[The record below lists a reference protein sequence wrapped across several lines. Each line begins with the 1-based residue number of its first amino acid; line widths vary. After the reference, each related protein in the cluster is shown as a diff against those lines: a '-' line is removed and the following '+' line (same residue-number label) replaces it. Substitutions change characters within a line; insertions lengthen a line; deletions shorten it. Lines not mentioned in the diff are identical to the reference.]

1 LEFSIMAAR
10 AYWKGYL
17 KLSLVSCPIALNPA
31 TTSSERVSFR
41 QINKKTGHRL
51 RQLMVDDETREPV
64 ASEDRGKGYEVAK
77 NEYLLIEDAE
87 LEAVEVESSHTID
100 IDRFVPAAQIDK
112 RYYDSPYYIAPN
124 DKVGQE
130 AFAVIR
136 DAMKGKGMVAL
147 GRVVMAKRE
156 RVIALEPLGK
166 GLIGTT
172 LHYPY
177 EVRNPQE
184 YFDDIPDIAV
194 PGEMLE
200 LATHILET
208 KAADFDPSQ
217 FKDRYEEALVELIR
231 KKQAHIPIAP
241 KEQPAA
247 PRNVINLM
255 DALRRSIKAERAA
268 PPPPAGRSRK
278 RIEGQKEMLLPIS
291 GKGAPKEASKE
302 ASKEVVR
309 EASKEVSREAS
320 KDTSKA
326 AAKEPVRKPARTSG
340 KQRKAG

>member
-1 LEFSIMAAR
+1 MAAR

-31 TTSSERVSFR
+31 TSSSERVSFR

-51 RQLMVDDETREPV
+51 RQQMVDDETREPV
-64 ASEDRGKGYEVAK
+64 PAEDRGKGFEVAK
-77 NEYLLIEDAE
+77 NEFLLMEDQE
-87 LEAVEVESSHTID
+87 LEALEIESSHTIE

-136 DAMKGKGMVAL
+136 DAMKGKDMVAL
-147 GRVVMAKRE
+147 GRVVMSKRE

-166 GLIGTT
+166 GLLGTT

-177 EVRNPQE
+177 EVRNAQE
-184 YFDDIPDIAV
+184 YFDDISDIEVPD
-194 PGEMLE
+194 EMLE

-231 KKQAHIPIAP
+231 KKQAHIPIVP
-241 KEQPAA
+241 REQPAA

-255 DALRRSIKAERAA
+255 DALRRSVKAERAA
-268 PPPPAGRSRK
+268 PAPQAGKGRK
-278 RIEGQKEMLLPIS
+278 RVEGQKEMLLPIA
-291 GKGAPKEASKE
+291 GKGAAKEASKD
-302 ASKEVVR
+302 
-309 EASKEVSREAS
+309 SREPA
-320 KDTSKA
+320 KDTSKSGG
-326 AAKEPVRKPARTSG
+326 KEPARKPARAR
-340 KQRKAG
+340 QRKAG